1 MKKSLE
7 RLEASEV
14 PVSRDHRETLAHGS
28 KQFRMSVHKTTVP
41 ARNKVVLYAH
51 WHEELEFLFLVKG
64 RALVHI
70 GQEKLTVQS
79 GDVVFIP
86 PNLLHSASR
95 LDQEEIVFYAV
106 LVHFHFLSS
115 LENDRIQQDYLMPL
129 FEPNGHYPLLI
140 TREMDKQRQLYSQL
154 ESICEVYRQE
164 PPGYELL
171 IKARLLEA
179 VYRMQTY
186 AALATDAAPATRP
199 ALGVSS
205 LVAKKVLAYVQQN
218 YSKRISLADMAGHV
232 NLSPAYFCRLMKKQF
247 DLSPMDFLNEYR
259 VGEAIRLMETTEKK
273 ITEIAGL
280 TGFSNINRFTEI
292 FKKRQGCAP
301 GHYRRTMRHQR
312 EATHHPKERGQEEHE
327 LF

>member
-1 MKKSLE
+1 MKNSLE
-7 RLEASEV
+7 RGEDAEV
-14 PVSRDHRETLAHGS
+14 PVSRDRKETLAHGS
-28 KQFRMSVHKTTVP
+28 KQFRMSVHMTRVP
-41 ARNKVVLYAH
+41 ARNKVVLYTH

-70 GQEKLTVQS
+70 GQEKITVNS

-115 LENDRIQQDYLMPL
+115 LENDRIQQDYLLPL
-129 FEPNGHYPLLI
+129 FAPNGRYPLRI
-140 TREMDKQRQLYSQL
+140 TREMDGQRQLYNRL
-154 ESICEVYRQE
+154 ESICEIYRQE

-171 IKARLLEA
+171 IKAWLLEA
-179 VYRMQTY
+179 MYRMQTY
-186 AALATDAAPATRP
+186 AMPTDAAQATRS
-199 ALGVSS
+199 AMGSSS

-232 NLSPAYFCRLMKKQF
+232 NLSPAYFCRFMKKQF

-273 ITEIAGL
+273 MTEIAGL
-280 TGFSNINRFTEI
+280 TGFCNINRFTEI
-292 FKKRQGCAP
+292 FKKWQGCTP
-301 GHYRRTMRHQR
+301 GHYRSAIIQHGEVAQSK
-312 EATHHPKERGQEEHE
+312 ARG
-327 LF
+327 

>member
-1 MKKSLE
+1 MKNSLE
-7 RLEASEV
+7 QGEDAEV
-14 PVSRDHRETLAHGS
+14 PVSRDRKETLAHGS

-41 ARNKVVLYAH
+41 ARNKAVLYTH

-95 LDQEEIVFYAV
+95 LDHEEIVFYAV

-140 TREMDKQRQLYSQL
+140 TREMDKQRQLYTRL
-154 ESICEVYRQE
+154 ESLCEIYRQE

-171 IKARLLEA
+171 VKAWLLEA
-179 VYRMQTY
+179 MYRMQTY
-186 AALATDAAPATRP
+186 ALATDDAPAIRP
-199 ALGVSS
+199 AIGASS
-205 LVAKKVLAYVQQN
+205 LVAKKLLAFVQQN

-247 DLSPMDFLNEYR
+247 DVSPMDFLNEYR

-292 FKKRQGCAP
+292 FKKWQGCAP
-301 GHYRRTMRHQR
+301 GHYRRTMMHQR
-312 EATHHPKERGQEEHE
+312 EATHRKERG
-327 LF
+327 